1 MVDEMVLDLE
11 ALRKRLE
18 EERAQ
23 LLARAIPPPEPA
35 KGDEADLAAMHQ
47 AREQAQWLA
56 NDQKQRLA
64 EIDKV
69 LARIAAGTYGIC
81 ESCGKPIAPE
91 RLQAKPQA
99 TLCIECQ
106 SKLEKKR
113 K

>member
-1 MVDEMVLDLE
+1 MTLDLQ
-11 ALRKRLE
+11 ALRKQLE
-18 EERAQ
+18 DERAQ

-47 AREQAQWLA
+47 AREQARWLE

-69 LARIAAGTYGIC
+69 LALIAAGKYGIC
-81 ESCGKPIAPE
+81 EHCGKPIAPE

-99 TLCIECQ
+99 TLCIDCQ
-106 SKLEKKR
+106 TKLEKKR

>member
-1 MVDEMVLDLE
+1 MVLDLH
-11 ALRKRLE
+11 ALRKQLE

-35 KGDEADLAAMHQ
+35 KGDEADMAAMHQ
-47 AREQAQWLA
+47 AREQAHWLEK
-56 NDQKQRLA
+56 DQKQRLA

-69 LARIAAGTYGIC
+69 LARIAAGKYGIC
-81 ESCGKPIAPE
+81 DNCGKSIPPE
-91 RLQAKPQA
+91 RLEAKPQA

-106 SKLEKKR
+106 SKVEKKR

>member
-1 MVDEMVLDLE
+1 MAFDLE
-11 ALRKRLE
+11 ALRKKLE
-18 EERAQ
+18 EERTQ
-23 LLARAIPPPEPA
+23 LLARAIPQPEPA
-35 KGDEADLAAMHQ
+35 KGDEADMADMQQ
-47 AREQAQWLA
+47 AREQAQWLE

-69 LARIAAGTYGIC
+69 LAHIAVGKYGTC
-81 ESCGKPIAPE
+81 DNCGKPIPPE
-91 RLQAKPQA
+91 RLEAKPHA

>member
-1 MVDEMVLDLE
+1 MALDFQ
-11 ALRKRLE
+11 ALRKQLE
-18 EERAQ
+18 EERTQ
-23 LLARAIPPPEPA
+23 LRARAIPEPEPA
-35 KGDEADLAAMHQ
+35 KGDEADMAAMHQ
-47 AREQAQWLA
+47 AREQARWLE

-69 LARIAAGTYGIC
+69 LARIAAGQYGIC
-81 ESCGKPIAPE
+81 ESCGKSIAPE